1 MLKLKP
7 FAFDFGIGSILCLS
21 GGYRVEEL
29 EETVAATL
37 DVVIGAGVYTVA
49 AFGGEAY
56 ITGYFLTVD
65 SWFQTLSVDGF
76 FSFDILYSGALG
88 SFGG

>member
-1 MLKLKP
+1 
-7 FAFDFGIGSILCLS
+7 LCLS

-49 AFGGEAY
+49 AFGAEAY

-65 SWFQTLSVDGF
+65 S
-76 FSFDILYSGALG
+76 
-88 SFGG
+88 